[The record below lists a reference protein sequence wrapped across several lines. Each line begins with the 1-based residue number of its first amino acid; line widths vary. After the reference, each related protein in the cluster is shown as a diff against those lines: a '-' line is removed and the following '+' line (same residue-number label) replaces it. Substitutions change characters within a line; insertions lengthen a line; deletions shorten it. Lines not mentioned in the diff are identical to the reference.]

1 MAPAPPFLSRGHGTR
16 RSALRPSLLSTP
28 PTPFAALRLIGVMR
42 TFRARD
48 LSSLLEPDTVGPAHS
63 ASPRALSLLRKNV
76 T

>member
-1 MAPAPPFLSRGHGTR
+1 
-16 RSALRPSLLSTP
+16 
-28 PTPFAALRLIGVMR
+28 MR